1 MTLMQWELHDEL
13 MKFNLGISEGMNRL
27 NDRGLISD
35 QCVHL
40 SDVAEA
46 DCINS
51 VRTLRK
57 IRTQTKKVKTP

>member
-1 MTLMQWELHDEL
+1 MTLMQWQVYDEL
-13 MKFNLGISEGMNRL
+13 MKFNGRISVGMNEL

-35 QCVHL
+35 LCVHL

-51 VRTLRK
+51 VRALRK
-57 IRTQTKKVKTP
+57 TRTQTNKVK

>member
-1 MTLMQWELHDEL
+1 MTLMQWELYDEL
-13 MKFNLGISEGMNRL
+13 MKFNLGIREGMNRL

-35 QCVHL
+35 LCVHL

-46 DCINS
+46 DCIKS

-57 IRTQTKKVKTP
+57 IRTQTKKVKTS